1 MHTHSIDFDVD
12 LCLNEPDCF
21 SFILRSTSNIAYV
34 GKDGGRG
41 DGGGVRGEGDG
52 WVLIFANLSG
62 CSANTASQ
70 QNSFFCTRR
79 LGCVFRVIRI

>member
-1 MHTHSIDFDVD
+1 MRCKLDTYSDDFGVP

-41 DGGGVRGEGDG
+41 DSGDGGVRGGVRGEGG
-52 WVLIFANLSG
+52 S
-62 CSANTASQ
+62 
-70 QNSFFCTRR
+70 
-79 LGCVFRVIRI
+79 